1 MRRKYLLSLAAV
13 LGVAAVSMA
22 SAEAGC
28 AVAGHYMAKG
38 KLTGAS
44 GFYKGEVI
52 IQEQNGGC
60 FVRWLPPNTSSG
72 VGTYADGVLT
82 VNYVIG
88 GKPGVVR
95 YERNDNGVMEGSFWP
110 QGHPT
115 DIQGVET
122 LTPVD

>member
-1 MRRKYLLSLAAV
+1 MNRKHIVIVAACLGLAAI
-13 LGVAAVSMA
+13 AATP
-22 SAEAGC
+22 AEASC
-28 AVAGHYMAKG
+28 AVAGRYMAKG
-38 KLTGAS
+38 KLTGHS
-44 GFYKGEVI
+44 NFYKGEVI
-52 IQEQNGGC
+52 IKDQDGGC

-95 YERNDNGVMEGSFWP
+95 YEHNDDGSMEGSFWP
-110 QGHPT
+110 TGHPA

-122 LTPVD
+122 LTPID